1 MGKVEGPLYQKYFK
15 DRVCFKD
22 EDEIDGIPI
31 GPVWI
36 DGVKQDEWMFKPDAI
51 RLASEKNLPFETV

>member
-1 MGKVEGPLYQKYFK
+1 MEKSLYEKYFK
-15 DRVCFKD
+15 NRVCFKN

-36 DGVKQDEWMFKPDAI
+36 DGEKQKEWMTKPDAI
-51 RLASEKNLPFETV
+51 RLAREKKMPFETV